1 MFTQNITDLRLRK
14 DVKDCS
20 FGKEQCMKTRKKQY
34 GDKNL
39 VGRNIER
46 LRKEKGL
53 KQKDFI
59 AQIQVMGCDMNP
71 TSYSKLEG
79 QVRSATDRELFVV
92 SKILGVP
99 MEKLFEDEND

>member
-1 MFTQNITDLRLRK
+1 MKIRK
-14 DVKDCS
+14 
-20 FGKEQCMKTRKKQY
+20 QTY

-39 VGRNIER
+39 VGKNIER
-46 LRKEKGL
+46 LRKEKDI

-79 QVRSATDRELFVV
+79 QIRSATDKELYVIA
-92 SKILGVP
+92 KILDVP
-99 MEKLFEDEND
+99 MEDLFKI